1 MIDYIRGEIIE
12 LTPASITLECNGMGY
27 QANISLNTYTALN
40 SRKSAKI
47 YIYES
52 IREDAYV
59 LYGFAERHERDIFL
73 LLISVSGVGPS
84 TARVMLSSLNSKEL
98 EAAIVT
104 ENVGLLQSVKGIGVK
119 TAQRIIV
126 DLKDKIQTAEDADMI
141 SLPRIST
148 LSAVAREAVSALVM
162 LGFSQNN
169 SQKIVAKIVKES
181 PALSVEAVIKE
192 ALKRL

>member
-12 LTPASITLECNGMGY
+12 LTPASVTLECNGMGY

-40 SRKSAKI
+40 GRKSAKVH
-47 YIYES
+47 IYES

-73 LLISVSGVGPS
+73 LLISVSGVGPA

-104 ENVGLLQSVKGIGVK
+104 ENVALLQSVKGIGAK

-126 DLKDKIQTAEDADMI
+126 DLKDKIKTAEDTDMV

>member
-12 LTPASITLECNGMGY
+12 LTPASVTLECNGMGY